1 MVLAAGLVA
10 QQAADGECEAAHR
23 QSLMGQ
29 LATLA
34 PPAVAEERLV
44 PSPPATILPRDD
56 VDGPWFIYFI
66 AI

>member
-1 MVLAAGLVA
+1 MIPSHTTLFREPLGTLSY
-10 QQAADGECEAAHR
+10 GE
-23 QSLMGQ
+23 SLMGQ

>member
-1 MVLAAGLVA
+1 MSY
-10 QQAADGECEAAHR
+10 GE
-23 QSLMGQ
+23 SLMGQ